1 MFKTFVKNGNLILK
15 KNNSIVRAIIPVSTF
30 GKKLEFHKLLDFSKR
45 YNLKILFDTAACH
58 DPQIFKFKKNN
69 NINFCFSFNGNKTLT
84 TGAGGIFATNSKKT
98 MNKVKT
104 LANVGKKKSKYD
116 YEEVG
121 FNYKMTNLQASLGL
135 SQLENLNKILKTKKK
150 IFKKYDKNLSNLK
163 NVKKVFDKK
172 YQNWVFV
179 LIVNSYKKFKSTQKL
194 FKKAGIQLD
203 FFWKPLH
210 LQDPYKTFMRQKLNF
225 SEFIWNKVILLP
237 SHPGLKNSD
246 QNKII
251 KILKKFYG

>member
-1 MFKTFVKNGNLILK
+1 M
-15 KNNSIVRAIIPVSTF
+15 
-30 GKKLEFHKLLDFSKR
+30 
-45 YNLKILFDTAACH
+45 
-58 DPQIFKFKKNN
+58 
-69 NINFCFSFNGNKTLT
+69 
-84 TGAGGIFATNSKKT
+84 
-98 MNKVKT
+98 
-104 LANVGKKKSKYD
+104 
-116 YEEVG
+116 
-121 FNYKMTNLQASLGL
+121 
-135 SQLENLNKILKTKKK
+135 
-150 IFKKYDKNLSNLK
+150 SNLK